1 MRRKNGYK
9 QNRHGQNSDIWK
21 LVILAVICVIAI
33 AIAVILFTGGK
44 NKEADEETRETMQN
58 GEVIDEGDPQ
68 TEAEETGTAVDITT
82 LLASD
87 KVQEIEGVTYGIDV
101 AKYQGEIDWQQVA
114 DAGIDFAMIRVGY
127 RTTKTGEIC
136 EDSLAKYNMQE
147 ATKAGIKI
155 GVYFFSTAINE
166 TEAIEEADWVADFI
180 ESYQITYPVA
190 FNCENF
196 QDSESRQ
203 FSLTKTERTDIAIA
217 FLNEI
222 YQRGYTPMFYAAKNE
237 LTADAK
243 WETSKIETTYKIW
256 VSQYPIYPYPQTEVS
271 DYAGVHAMWQYTNQG
286 TVPGIKSNVDVD
298 IAYFG
303 YEGVAAS
310 ASGETPEEVTPDVE
324 ALMNFAEVNETVT
337 AKEKTNLRDKPSQ
350 GEDSSVMTT
359 LTNGQTATRTGTS
372 SSGWSRLEYNGE
384 VYYALSSLLTT
395 DLSSQPVTEPATTEP
410 VAENS
415 DSGSEIKTQFATVS
429 DTVSPKN
436 EVNLRTMPSVTNPE
450 SQVVVKLAYGENVE
464 RTGVNTDVGWSRV
477 IYNGQTLY
485 CISSYIYVV
494 EE

>member
-1 MRRKNGYK
+1 M
-9 QNRHGQNSDIWK
+9 
-21 LVILAVICVIAI
+21 
-33 AIAVILFTGGK
+33 LF
-44 NKEADEETRETMQN
+44 R
-58 GEVIDEGDPQ
+58 
-68 TEAEETGTAVDITT
+68 
-82 LLASD
+82 S
-87 KVQEIEGVTYGIDV
+87 
-101 AKYQGEIDWQQVA
+101 
-114 DAGIDFAMIRVGY
+114 
-127 RTTKTGEIC
+127 
-136 EDSLAKYNMQE
+136 
-147 ATKAGIKI
+147 
-155 GVYFFSTAINE
+155 
-166 TEAIEEADWVADFI
+166 
-180 ESYQITYPVA
+180 
-190 FNCENF
+190 
-196 QDSESRQ
+196 
-203 FSLTKTERTDIAIA
+203 
-217 FLNEI
+217 
-222 YQRGYTPMFYAAKNE
+222 
-237 LTADAK
+237 
-243 WETSKIETTYKIW
+243 ETSKIETTYKIW

-415 DSGSEIKTQFATVS
+415 DSGSEIKTQFTTVS